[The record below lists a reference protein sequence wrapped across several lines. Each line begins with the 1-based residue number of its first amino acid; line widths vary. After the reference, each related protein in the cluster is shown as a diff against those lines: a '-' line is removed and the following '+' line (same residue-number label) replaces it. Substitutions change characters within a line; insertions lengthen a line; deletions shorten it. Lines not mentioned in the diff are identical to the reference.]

1 MRRNSEIRA
10 LWLSSILTWS
20 FIAGAAAGLLSWA
33 GGANPPAAIL
43 TGAGAFSG
51 AVLLLLAIVK
61 FHDTADN

>member
-33 GGANPPAAIL
+33 SGANPAAAVL
-43 TGAGAFSG
+43 TGAGGFSG
-51 AVLLLLAIVK
+51 ATLLLLAIVK
-61 FHDTADN
+61 FHDTVDR